1 MRGSELSD
9 GTVDDKR
16 KKRGWLW
23 WLGVLVVLGI
33 LFDNDSDGSR
43 CSVGDE
49 AFILAIGQAVG
60 QWKIED
66 FALYPTNITNI
77 RTDQEGTVQFSA
89 SVAAE
94 NGWTGTAL
102 GSVKLRRCKAS
113 VDQVQ

>member
-1 MRGSELSD
+1 MSD
-9 GTVDDKR
+9 GTVEGKH
-16 KKRGWLW
+16 KKRIWLW
-23 WLGVLVVLGI
+23 WLGVLLVLGI
-33 LFDNDSDGSR
+33 LSDNDNDGAR

-60 QWKIED
+60 RWKIED
-66 FALYPTNITNI
+66 FALYPTNLTNV

-89 SVAAE
+89 SVAAK

-102 GSVKLRRCKAS
+102 GSVRLRRCKAS